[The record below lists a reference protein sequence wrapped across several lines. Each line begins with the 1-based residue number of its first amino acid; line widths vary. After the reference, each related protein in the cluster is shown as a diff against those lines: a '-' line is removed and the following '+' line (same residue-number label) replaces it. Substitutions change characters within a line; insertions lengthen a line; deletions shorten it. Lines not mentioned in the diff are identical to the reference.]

1 MANITLKQ
9 IRAFIAVAAEGSFTK
24 AADSLHVT
32 QSTLTSSIK
41 VLEDEVGLQLFD
53 RSTRSV
59 LPTRQGEMFLPTAQR
74 IVRDLEDA
82 LEDLRMAAARERGS
96 VSVCAA
102 GSFITYVLT
111 PALMDLAQQYPGIH
125 TRFTEGT
132 TQSVADQVLSGVA
145 DFGVTT
151 LFEPINELDSALLLT
166 DAYGAVYGAGHP
178 LNEETSS
185 LSWHRLSQHN
195 MVRLSKANGIRILLD
210 SEPKIAGLFKD
221 TVYEVSGV
229 AALQALLKRGF
240 GFSALPA
247 LAAKSLVV
255 EGLHFRLLT
264 RPALRRKLYV
274 VKKKGRSLSPAAV
287 ALFKAMINALENMTP
302 DGAID
307 ITFTRS
313 EVQDFCGF

>member
-1 MANITLKQ
+1 
-9 IRAFIAVAAEGSFTK
+9 
-24 AADSLHVT
+24 
-32 QSTLTSSIK
+32 
-41 VLEDEVGLQLFD
+41 
-53 RSTRSV
+53 
-59 LPTRQGEMFLPTAQR
+59 
-74 IVRDLEDA
+74 
-82 LEDLRMAAARERGS
+82 
-96 VSVCAA
+96 
-102 GSFITYVLT
+102 
-111 PALMDLAQQYPGIH
+111 
-125 TRFTEGT
+125 
-132 TQSVADQVLSGVA
+132 
-145 DFGVTT
+145 
-151 LFEPINELDSALLLT
+151 
-166 DAYGAVYGAGHP
+166 
-178 LNEETSS
+178 
-185 LSWHRLSQHN
+185 
-195 MVRLSKANGIRILLD
+195 
-210 SEPKIAGLFKD
+210 EPKIAGLFKD